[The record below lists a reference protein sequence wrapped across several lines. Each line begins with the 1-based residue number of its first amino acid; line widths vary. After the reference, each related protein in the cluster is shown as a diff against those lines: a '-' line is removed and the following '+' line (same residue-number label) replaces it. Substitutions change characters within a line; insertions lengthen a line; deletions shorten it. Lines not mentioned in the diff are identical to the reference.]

1 MRQYSLVVPQS
12 VHVGCGATE
21 KVTEILEHE
30 GAKKIALF
38 TDKSILG
45 LGLTKSVEEAI
56 QKAGGERILFDDLA
70 AEPTVY
76 QADAVIKRFMD
87 CGADFIIAIGGGS
100 VMDIAKLCS
109 ILVHSPYTVFDLLE
123 TPGIARKS
131 VRTLM
136 IPTTAGTGSEA
147 TPNSIV
153 CVPERELK
161 VGIVNT
167 SMIPDYVVL
176 DPEMIR
182 NLPFSIAAATGID
195 ALAHAM
201 ECYTSNK
208 ATPLSDLFALE
219 ACRLIFRNI
228 VRACADPGALDEKEA
243 MQLAAFYGGVA
254 IANSGTTIVHALA
267 YPLGGKYHIAHG
279 VSNAMLLAAGMEFN
293 KPCCTQRLAQ
303 IYDAVYPGDSQAD
316 AAEKA
321 DRIIAKLQ
329 EIVAELKIP
338 TDLKQY
344 GVPPEDLEELVR
356 SGMEVQ
362 RLLVNNC
369 RPVTADDAREIYR
382 KLLF

>member
-1 MRQYSLVVPQS
+1 MMERYSLVMPKS
-12 VHVGCGATE
+12 VHAGSGAME
-21 KVTEILEHE
+21 KVTEILQKE

-38 TDKSILG
+38 TDKSITA
-45 LGLTKSVEEAI
+45 LGLTEPVEAAIREA
-56 QKAGGERILFDDLA
+56 GTDMILFDDLA
-70 AEPTVY
+70 TEPTVY
-76 QADAVIKRFMD
+76 EADAVIQRFMS
-87 CGADFIIAIGGGS
+87 CGADLIIAVGGGS

-109 ILVHSPYTVFDLLE
+109 ILVHSPYTIFDLLDN
-123 TPGIARKS
+123 PGIARKS

-153 CVPERELK
+153 CVPEKELK

-167 SMIPDYVVL
+167 DMISDYVVL
-176 DPEMIR
+176 DPQMIR
-182 NLPFSIAAATGID
+182 RLPFSIAAATGID

-208 ATPLSDLFALE
+208 ATPFSDLFALQ
-219 ACRLIFRNI
+219 ACKLIFRNI
-228 VRACADPGALDEKEA
+228 VKACADPDAQEEKSA
-243 MQLAAFYGGVA
+243 MLLAAFYGGVA

-279 VSNAMLLAAGMEFN
+279 VSNAMLLAEGMAFN
-293 KPCCTQRLAQ
+293 KPFCTDRLAQ
-303 IYDAVYPGDSQAD
+303 IYDAVYPGEIIAGTE
-316 AAEKA
+316 EKA

-329 EIVAELKIP
+329 EIVADLKIP
-338 TDLKQY
+338 TDLKPY
-344 GVPPEDLEELVR
+344 GVSPEDLEDLVR

-369 RPVTADDAREIYR
+369 RPVTADDARKIYQ
-382 KLLF
+382 KLL